1 MTVRILGVCP
11 MRRFLSLCLFPIL
24 LAACA
29 PKAISTPTPSVE
41 INPAPVFTP
50 IPSLTPAPT
59 PTATPYASLGT
70 IALDFIGLL
79 CNTEWMNGAQHLTT
93 CPDANADHSGGF
105 ATPIDP
111 VPEGLP
117 ADTPVM
123 LTIPPWNGYGA
134 LFLRYPSFTVGEN
147 DRFRATLRCR
157 MSTPCDVQFALEYY
171 DSKGKFHGSFM
182 DWDYITGDPP
192 IQVDAGLSALTG
204 QTVDFV
210 LTLRLFHTLDT
221 PQKDNGLW
229 VAPHIHRPLP

>member
-1 MTVRILGVCP
+1 

-50 IPSLTPAPT
+50 IPSLTPTPT

-70 IALDFIGLL
+70 IALDFISLL

-111 VPEGLP
+111 IPEGLP
-117 ADTPVM
+117 ANTPVM
-123 LTIPPWNGYGA
+123 LTIPPGTAMEHYSFVIP
-134 LFLRYPSFTVGEN
+134 LSPS
-147 DRFRATLRCR
+147 A
-157 MSTPCDVQFALEYY
+157 
-171 DSKGKFHGSFM
+171 
-182 DWDYITGDPP
+182 
-192 IQVDAGLSALTG
+192 
-204 QTVDFV
+204 QTTAF
-210 LTLRLFHTLDT
+210 
-221 PQKDNGLW
+221 
-229 VAPHIHRPLP
+229 APHFNAVCPRPVMFNLPLSIMTAKANITVHLWIGII